1 MCVGLGAIANRQHED
16 AMVSEQPEASPAS
29 KVAAPADLRTRLTGL
44 LKRPVVWLLGIL
56 GTMATAYVTATL
68 SDLTKPLQNYVS
80 ELSCEW
86 RKASLAPDEPKFT
99 ILVARLYKDDAE
111 GTHTRR
117 VFETFQGERGFRPV
131 LLCDTLRFDFRPGE
145 EIKQAEEATI
155 KRGQDLIVQHKA
167 DLVIFGEVLVA
178 NNSIRIFAINEHGGC
193 DTRPKPIVLREG
205 VLPDEFDQATRIR
218 VIGVTLRE
226 IASACD
232 SEEYVDWDLFEPR
245 IQKMGPFIERSAA
258 ALTPEQYT
266 EAASSYVEAM
276 MLLYRNDRGDHWYDK
291 AMEFNQDQ
299 LRKLPADASPYRRF
313 LLLNAHALLMGA
325 KADRSGDPA
334 DRQAERTL
342 YDQAIAEAD
351 RDPQPRAKYAE
362 AYFSRY
368 CACEGEDIDR
378 VLAVYDRAI
387 KLRPDY
393 SWGYERRG
401 EAFAQKGAYTRATEE
416 YTTAIRF
423 DPKNRSA
430 LVSRGMIYAKDGDHD
445 RAIQDYDQ
453 AIRLN
458 PKNAV
463 AFIWRASSYGQ
474 KGDFDRAI
482 RDLDEA
488 IRINPKDD
496 VSIYNRGMNYSNKG
510 DYDLAIRD
518 FDEAARLNPN
528 SYFTFQARG
537 IAYQRKGDAAQAAR
551 EYDQAIKLKPDDGLL
566 FLHRAYATVALGDLD
581 RAIEDYD
588 QAARLSPTNHLPFLH
603 RGNAYY
609 RKGNYDRAIADYTEA
624 IRLSPENSSHFSNRG
639 FAYTQQNQV
648 ERALEDFAQALRLDP
663 KRALALYG
671 RAITYS
677 NSAQYELAIADYDAV
692 LRLEPGWSEALYG
705 RGIAKT
711 KKGDAAGGQAD
722 IAKATQMD
730 ADAAK
735 DFSQRGGRP

>member
-1 MCVGLGAIANRQHED
+1 
-16 AMVSEQPEASPAS
+16 
-29 KVAAPADLRTRLTGL
+29 LTGL

-167 DLVIFGEVLVA
+167 DLVIFGEVLQT
-178 NNSIRIFAINEHGGC
+178 NNSLRVFAINEHGGC
-193 DTRPKPIVLREG
+193 DTRPKPMILRDG
-205 VLPDEFDQATRIR
+205 VVPDEFDQATRMR

-232 SEEYVDWDLFEPR
+232 SEEYVDWDLFEKR

-258 ALTPEQYT
+258 GLSPEQYT
-266 EAASSYVEAM
+266 EAAASYVEAM
-276 MLLYRNDRGDHWYDK
+276 MLLYRNDRGDHWYPK
-291 AMEFNQDQ
+291 ALEFNEEQ
-299 LRKLPADASPYRRF
+299 LKKLPADAGPYRRF
-313 LLLNAHALLMGA
+313 LLLNAQALLLDA
-325 KADRSGDPA
+325 KGSRTGDPA
-334 DRQAERTL
+334 DVQAGRAA
-342 YDQAIAEAD
+342 YDQAVAEAD

-368 CACEGEDIDR
+368 CACQGDDVDR

-393 SWGYERRG
+393 SWGYERLG
-401 EAFAQKGAYTRATEE
+401 DAFAHTGDLARAIEE

-423 DPKNRSA
+423 DPRNRSA
-430 LVSRGMIYAKDGDHD
+430 FVSRGIIYANNGDHD

-458 PKNAV
+458 PKNTI
-463 AFIWRASSYGQ
+463 AFFWRASSYQQ
-474 KGDFDRAI
+474 KGEVDRSI

-488 IRINPKDD
+488 IRIDPKDD
-496 VSIYNRGMNYSNKG
+496 ISIYMRGMNFSNKG
-510 DYDLAIRD
+510 DDDRAIQD
-518 FDEAARLNPN
+518 FNEAARLNPK
-528 SYFTFQARG
+528 SHLTFQARG
-537 IAYQRKGDAAQAAR
+537 MAYQRKGDAAQAVR
-551 EYDQAIKLKPDDGLL
+551 DYDQAITLKPDERFL
-566 FLHRAYATVALGDLD
+566 FLYRGWATAALGNFD
-581 RAIEDYD
+581 RAIQDYD
-588 QAARLSPTNHLPFLH
+588 
-603 RGNAYY
+603 
-609 RKGNYDRAIADYTEA
+609 
-624 IRLSPENSSHFSNRG
+624 
-639 FAYTQQNQV
+639 
-648 ERALEDFAQALRLDP
+648 QALRLDP
-663 KRALALYG
+663 TLEYALYG
-671 RAITYS
+671 RAIAHS
-677 NSAQYELAIADYDAV
+677 NSARHDLAIADYDAALG
-692 LRLEPGWSEALYG
+692 LRPDWAEPLYG
-705 RGIAKT
+705 RGIAKMQN
-711 KKGDAAGGQAD
+711 GDAAGGKAD
-722 IAKATQMD
+722 IAKATAID
-730 ADAAK
+730 AQVAK
-735 DFSQRGGRP
+735 NFARHGGRT

>member
-1 MCVGLGAIANRQHED
+1 
-16 AMVSEQPEASPAS
+16 MVSEQPEASPAS

-44 LKRPVVWLLGIL
+44 LKRPVVWLLGIV

-68 SDLTKPLQNYVS
+68 NDLTKPLQQYVS
-80 ELSCEW
+80 ELSCEL
-86 RKASLAPDEPKFT
+86 RKSSLAPDEPKFT
-99 ILVARLYKDDAE
+99 ILVARLYKDDAD

-145 EIKQAEEATI
+145 EIRQAEDATI
-155 KRGQDLIVQHKA
+155 KRGRDLIVQHKA

-178 NNSIRIFAINEHGGC
+178 NSSIRIFAINEHGGC

-205 VLPDEFDQATRIR
+205 VLPDEFDQTTRTK
-218 VIGVTLRE
+218 VIWVTLRE

-232 SEEYVDWDLFEPR
+232 SEEYVDWDLFEAR

-258 ALTPEQYT
+258 GLSPEQYT

-276 MLLYRNDRGDHWYDK
+276 MLLYRNDRGDHWYEK

-313 LLLNAHALLMGA
+313 LLLNAHALLRGA
-325 KADRSGDPA
+325 KGSRTGDPA
-334 DRQAERTL
+334 DVQAENEL
-342 YDQAIAEAD
+342 YDQAIAEAE
-351 RDPQPRAKYAE
+351 RDPQPRPKYAE

-368 CACEGEDIDR
+368 CPCEGEDMDR

-401 EAFAQKGAYTRATEE
+401 DAFAQKGDYARAIEE
-416 YTTAIRF
+416 YSTATRF
-423 DPKNRSA
+423 DPRNRSA
-430 LVSRGMIYAKDGDHD
+430 LVARGNIYAKNGDHD

-458 PKNAV
+458 PKHAD
-463 AFIWRASSYGQ
+463 AFIQRASSYQQ
-474 KGDFDRAI
+474 KGDLERSI

-496 VSIYNRGMNYSNKG
+496 ISIYVRGLNYSNKG
-510 DYDLAIRD
+510 DDDHAIRD
-518 FDEAARLNPN
+518 FDEAARLNPKG
-528 SYFTFQARG
+528 YFTFLARG
-537 IAYQRKGDAAQAAR
+537 IAHQRNGDAAQAAR
-551 EYDQAIKLKPDDGLL
+551 DYDQAIKLKPDDGLL
-566 FLHRAYATVALGDLD
+566 FLHRAYATAALGELD

-588 QAARLSPTNHLPFLH
+588 QAARLSPTDHLPFLH

-609 RKGNYDRAIADYTEA
+609 RKGDYARAIADYTEA
-624 IRLSPENSSHFSNRG
+624 IRLGPETSSHFSNRG
-639 FAYTQQNQV
+639 FAYTQQGQV
-648 ERALEDFAQALRLDP
+648 ERALEDYAHALRLDP
-663 KRALALYG
+663 KRAIALYG
-671 RAITYS
+671 RAITYG
-677 NSAQYELAIADYDAV
+677 NSDQYDLAIADYDAV
-692 LRLEPGWSEALYG
+692 LRLEPGWAEALYG
-705 RGIAKT
+705 RGTAKT
-711 KKGDAAGGQAD
+711 KKGDATGGQAD
-722 IAKATQMD
+722 IAKATGMD

-735 DFSQRGGRP
+735 DFTRRGGRP

>member
-1 MCVGLGAIANRQHED
+1 LARLRGLVLDAGARHHED
-16 AMVSEQPEASPAS
+16 AMVSERPETGRASEVSPPAN
-29 KVAAPADLRTRLTGL
+29 AGTRLRGL
-44 LKRPVVWLLGIL
+44 LRRPAVWLLGIV
-56 GTMATAYVTATL
+56 GTVVAGYVTATL
-68 SDLTKPLQNYVS
+68 HDLAKPLQSYVS
-80 ELSCEW
+80 DLSCEW
-86 RKASLAPDEPKFT
+86 RKATPAPDEPKFT

-167 DLVIFGEVLVA
+167 DLVIFGEVLLA

-193 DTRPKPIVLREG
+193 DTRPKPIILREG
-205 VLPDEFDQATRIR
+205 VVPDEFDQATRMK

-232 SEEYVDWDLFEPR
+232 SEEYVDWDLFEKR
-245 IQKMGPFIERSAA
+245 IQKMGPYIERSAA

-266 EAASSYVEAM
+266 EAAASYVEAM
-276 MLLYRNDRGDHWYDK
+276 MLLYRNDRGDHWYPK
-291 AMEFNQDQ
+291 AFEFNQEQ
-299 LRKLPADASPYRRF
+299 LKKLPADASPYRRF
-313 LLLNAHALLMGA
+313 LLLNAHALLLDA
-325 KADRSGDPA
+325 KGNRTGDPA
-334 DRQAERTL
+334 DVQAGRAA
-342 YDQAIAEAD
+342 YDQAVAEAD

-368 CACEGEDIDR
+368 CACEGDDIDR

-401 EAFAQKGAYTRATEE
+401 EAFAQKGDLARAIAE

-430 LVSRGMIYAKDGDHD
+430 FVSRGIIYAKNGDHD

-458 PKNAV
+458 PKHAT
-463 AFIWRASSYGQ
+463 AFTWRASSYQQ
-474 KGDFDRAI
+474 KGEVDRSI

-496 VSIYNRGMNYSNKG
+496 VSISIRGVNYSNKG
-510 DYDLAIRD
+510 DYDRAIQD
-518 FDEAARLNPN
+518 FDEAARLNPK

-537 IAYQRKGDAAQAAR
+537 IAYQRKGDAAQAVR
-551 EYDQAIKLKPDDGLL
+551 DYDQAITLKPDERSL
-566 FLHRAYATVALGDLD
+566 FVYRGWATATLGDFD
-581 RAIEDYD
+581 RAIQDYD
-588 QAARLSPTNHLPFLH
+588 
-603 RGNAYY
+603 
-609 RKGNYDRAIADYTEA
+609 
-624 IRLSPENSSHFSNRG
+624 
-639 FAYTQQNQV
+639 
-648 ERALEDFAQALRLDP
+648 QALRLDP
-663 KRALALYG
+663 KLELALYG
-671 RAITYS
+671 RAIAHS
-677 NSAQYELAIADYDAV
+677 NSARHDLAIADYDAA
-692 LRLEPGWSEALYG
+692 LRLRPDWAEPLYG
-705 RGIAKT
+705 RGIAKMQN
-711 KKGDAAGGQAD
+711 GDAAGGKAD
-722 IAKATQMD
+722 IAKATAID
-730 ADAAK
+730 AQVAK
-735 DFSQRGGRP
+735 NFARHGGRA